1 MDKKNIIQ
9 HINESIFE
17 LPDSC
22 MEDFHDRS
30 NLFLVDKKQVLI
42 REGQYSDKMFY
53 VVDGALRAYYLKNG
67 NDVTDWFA
75 FENEFICSIQGFF
88 TGVPSPHFIEAISK
102 STLLEISQTDILFL
116 SEKYR
121 EFERMGNFLTTQ
133 TMLQLQQ
140 RVVSLQFQTAQEK
153 YLNLLQ
159 EKPDIE
165 LRVPL
170 IHIASYLGITIET
183 LSRIRARKGIEK
195 NHK

>member
-1 MDKKNIIQ
+1 MSLDKKAIIQ
-9 HINESIFE
+9 HISDSICE

-22 MEDFHDRS
+22 QEEFFERS
-30 NLFLVDKKQVLI
+30 KLISVDKKQILI
-42 REGQYSDKMFY
+42 REEQYSDKMFF
-53 VVDGALRAYYLKNG
+53 VVEGALRAYYLKKG

-75 FENEFICSIQGFF
+75 FENEFICSIQSFF
-88 TGVPSPHFIEAISK
+88 TGVPSPHFVEVISD
-102 STLLEISQTDILFL
+102 SILLEISQSDIFFL

-121 EFERMGNFLTTQ
+121 EFERMGNLLTTQ

-140 RVVSLQFQTAQEK
+140 RVVSLQFETAQQK
-153 YLNLLQ
+153 YLNLLK

-183 LSRIRARKGIEK
+183 LSRIRSKKEK
-195 NHK
+195 I